1 MILSLLSFSAI
12 AGVAVYLGRWRAG
25 MRRRKTQAWDTLVA
39 QLRPNW
45 TARELSDQ
53 SFWNANQNATP
64 EEKWQRIQ
72 GAQGL
77 WAMYEN
83 ARVMMEMADYAALNS
98 DSVDSE
104 LLAALRSDAMQVRL
118 SVLKA
123 LAKYACNQVNESTC
137 LNVSHAAAMY
147 VEMATRTT
155 QLLQVSGGEMAPTFA
170 AAR

>member
-1 MILSLLSFSAI
+1 L
-12 AGVAVYLGRWRAG
+12 
-25 MRRRKTQAWDTLVA
+25 
-39 QLRPNW
+39 
-45 TARELSDQ
+45 
-53 SFWNANQNATP
+53 WNANQNATP

-98 DSVDSE
+98 NSVDSE

-155 QLLQVSGGEMAPTFA
+155 QLLQVSGGEMAHTFA

>member
-1 MILSLLSFSAI
+1 
-12 AGVAVYLGRWRAG
+12 
-25 MRRRKTQAWDTLVA
+25 
-39 QLRPNW
+39 
-45 TARELSDQ
+45 
-53 SFWNANQNATP
+53 
-64 EEKWQRIQ
+64 
-72 GAQGL
+72 
-77 WAMYEN
+77 
-83 ARVMMEMADYAALNS
+83 MMEMADYAALNS
-98 DSVDSE
+98 NSVDSE

-155 QLLQVSGGEMAPTFA
+155 QLLQVSGGEMAHTFA

>member
-1 MILSLLSFSAI
+1 MILALLPITAI
-12 AGVAVYLGRWRAG
+12 AGVAVYLNRWRAG
-25 MRRRKTQAWDTLVA
+25 VRRRKAQAWDTLVA

-45 TARELSDQ
+45 NARELNNQ

-83 ARVMMEMADYAALNS
+83 ARVMLEMADYAALNS
-98 DSVDSE
+98 DSVDRE
-104 LLAALRSDAMQVRL
+104 LLAALRSDAMQIRF

-123 LAKYACNQVNESTC
+123 LAMYACSQVNESTC
-137 LNVSHAAAMY
+137 VNVSHAAAMY
-147 VEMATRTT
+147 AEMATRTAE
-155 QLLQVSGGEMAPTFA
+155 LLQVSGGEMAHTFA